1 MFLCETKG
9 VKVMDD
15 EELAYLPDIYHECI
29 ENQTEKIF
37 KSITKG
43 GEKVRPYL
51 EVKVVKVKKEKEQK
65 YCPCCGGKVE
75 MEKLEGEWVN
85 EENLDKIKFPCYCT
99 FDANKGMLGDPNRSY
114 KVKGIGR
121 IDLNYTESQRQYQ
134 LSWADHQEND
144 LSVLC
149 STPSF
154 KRLIEIYNI
163 HIRKVKLILFE
174 EE

>member
-9 VKVMDD
+9 
-15 EELAYLPDIYHECI
+15 
-29 ENQTEKIF
+29 
-37 KSITKG
+37 
-43 GEKVRPYL
+43 GEKVNFKNRPYL
-51 EVKVVKVKKEKEQK
+51 EVEVVKVKKENIIKCKLHIGECK
-65 YCPCCGGKVE
+65 GCNFNGYCMYQVDNK
-75 MEKLEGEWVN
+75 KLEGNWVN
-85 EENLDKIKFPCYCT
+85 GENLDKIKFPCYCK
-99 FDANKGMLGDPNRSY
+99 FDANKGMFGDPNQSY
-114 KVKGIGR
+114 KVHGIGR

-154 KRLIEIYNI
+154 ERLIEIYEI
-163 HIRKVKLILFE
+163 HIRKDKLILFE